1 MPPSRHT
8 FAPSLDQ
15 VPLTH
20 PQFLPLRE
28 ITLPSR
34 PFVNQRAIAF
44 SCDGELAIVADD
56 SVYVLV
62 PELPDFL
69 TRRKEREQKA
79 LAIAQGLRVPDDDD
93 ASSSEGE
100 GEDKGFQSWRVN
112 ARAQYSEESK
122 HMAVSY
128 PPLDPLINKE
138 LFEHFGLPYA
148 AARGTFTK
156 SFDEKSDGSLG
167 EDDDDDDDDDD
178 MDDDDDED
186 DDDGDGDIL
195 GGNGLGSSNGRFRTD
210 RPFGAGYGPITG
222 TGSTMNHVVS
232 VAWSPSGLGV
242 NRRPIL
248 AVLTSAGVVG
258 MYGDGPGLE
267 SSGTRPNE
275 YMLPR
280 RTLASWMVL
289 WGVGE
294 RLMVPGQQSEI
305 SENIQG
311 IAWAKLIAPGQALL
325 ATINDVREVAIISVQ
340 SLTVGVGG
348 ATDRFVWAVR
358 EMARFRAEGPHPK
371 GDVGGFLF
379 VVLFLTWLTAFAD
392 VGSGLGTHWDLL
404 WADLEPLGRRGRVL
418 DLLAVGH

>member
-1 MPPSRHT
+1 M
-8 FAPSLDQ
+8 
-15 VPLTH
+15 
-20 PQFLPLRE
+20 
-28 ITLPSR
+28 
-34 PFVNQRAIAF
+34 
-44 SCDGELAIVADD
+44 
-56 SVYVLV
+56 

-69 TRRKEREQKA
+69 TRRKEREQRA
-79 LAIAQGLRVPDDDD
+79 LAIAQGQRVPDDDE
-93 ASSSEGE
+93 SSSLSGE
-100 GEDKGFQSWRVN
+100 GEDKGFQSWRIN

-128 PPLDPLINKE
+128 PPLDPFINKE
-138 LFEHFGLPYA
+138 LFDHYGMPYA
-148 AARGTFTK
+148 AAPGALSS
-156 SFDEKSDGSLG
+156 SFAEKSDGSSGEDDEDEDDDVDDDGDDDDDG
-167 EDDDDDDDDDD
+167 EDDD
-178 MDDDDDED
+178 
-186 DDDGDGDIL
+186 GDDIL
-195 GGNGLGSSNGRFRTD
+195 EGNGVGPSNGRFRAD

-280 RTLASWMVL
+280 RTLSSWMVL

-311 IAWAKLIAPGQALL
+311 IAWAKQIGPGQALL
-325 ATINDVREVAIISVQ
+325 ATINDVREVGILSVQ
-340 SLTVGVGG
+340 SLTVGVG
-348 ATDRFVWAVR
+348 AVTDNFVWAVR
-358 EMARFRAEGPHPK
+358 EVARFKAEGPHPN
-371 GDVGGFLF
+371 GDVSYLSP
-379 VVLFLTWLTAFAD
+379 VVTTGA
-392 VGSGLGTHWDLL
+392 
-404 WADLEPLGRRGRVL
+404 
-418 DLLAVGH
+418 

>member
-1 MPPSRHT
+1 M
-8 FAPSLDQ
+8 
-15 VPLTH
+15 PLTRL
-20 PQFLPLRE
+20 QFLPLRE

-79 LAIAQGLRVPDDDD
+79 LAIAQGHRVLDDDD

-100 GEDKGFQSWRVN
+100 GEDKGFQSWRIN

-138 LFEHFGLPYA
+138 LFEHFGLLYA
-148 AARGTFTK
+148 PSRGTFTK
-156 SFDEKSDGSLG
+156 SFAEKSDGSSG
-167 EDDDDDDDDDD
+167 EDDEDDDDD
-178 MDDDDDED
+178 MDDDDDD
-186 DDDGDGDIL
+186 DDDEDEDDGDDML
-195 GGNGLGSSNGRFRTD
+195 GGSDLGMSNGRFRTD

-248 AVLTSAGVVG
+248 AVLTSAGIVG

-280 RTLASWMVL
+280 RTLSSWMVL

-348 ATDRFVWAVR
+348 ATDRFIWVVR
-358 EMARFRAEGPHPK
+358 EVARFKAEGPHPK
-371 GDVGGFLF
+371 GDVGGFLL
-379 VVLFLTWLTAFAD
+379 VVLSLTWLIAFTD
-392 VGSGLGTHWDLL
+392 VGSRLGTYGDLL
-404 WADLEPLGRRGRVL
+404 WAELEPLGRGGGVL
-418 DLLAVGH
+418 DLLALGH